1 MPKQGEVTLELDSG
15 KRQEKLSDMNQ
26 NTPDHLGQTLR
37 EI

>member
-1 MPKQGEVTLELDSG
+1 MPKQVEVTLEVDSE
-15 KRQEKLSDMNQ
+15 KRQEKLRDMNQ